1 MKNHYQTLGLRE
13 GASQE
18 AIQEAYD
25 RLSKE
30 LDPEQNDFHEFF
42 LEEYALLQEAYDAL
56 TNNSNILP
64 NTSQQKKPVPSSN
77 TSLNK
82 PDFEK
87 KVKPIQDD
95 KNFKS
100 RILKNVFI
108 YSIVVI
114 IFILIAKQNYNSN
127 SDSEPSTAIETT
139 SLDTAGTDLDAN
151 MVSLDSTDFSNIS
164 VFQGNQLKNG
174 SSPLDSCF
182 GRGEYYGH
190 ATLTI
195 KNGDFSD
202 AIVCLYSVTE
212 GKTIRN
218 EYVQKNSS
226 FTMSSIAEG
235 DYKIRILSGNNW
247 NPIDINSC
255 GGKGKFESDV
265 SFYEFDGTNFFQDSN
280 GQYST
285 NTVTLYGVEGGTA
298 TSSSMSENDF
308 FKPSP

>member
-1 MKNHYQTLGLRE
+1 LVALIFVLI
-13 GASQE
+13 
-18 AIQEAYD
+18 AIQ
-25 RLSKE
+25 
-30 LDPEQNDFHEFF
+30 
-42 LEEYALLQEAYDAL
+42 
-56 TNNSNILP
+56 NSNR
-64 NTSQQKKPVPSSN
+64 K
-77 TSLNK
+77 
-82 PDFEK
+82 
-87 KVKPIQDD
+87 
-95 KNFKS
+95 
-100 RILKNVFI
+100 
-108 YSIVVI
+108 
-114 IFILIAKQNYNSN
+114 
-127 SDSEPSTAIETT
+127 SDSNDSAIPYDTT
-139 SLDTAGTDLDAN
+139 SLDTEATELDTN
-151 MVSLDSTDFSNIS
+151 KVSLDSTDFSYINS
-164 VFQGNQLKNG
+164 EFQGNQLKNG

-202 AIVCLYSVTE
+202 AIVCLYSVTK

-255 GGKGKFESDV
+255 GGKGKFETDV

-298 TSSSMSENDF
+298 TSSSMNENEF
-308 FKPSP
+308 FK

>member
-1 MKNHYQTLGLRE
+1 MNKHYDILGLEE

-30 LDPEQNDFHEFF
+30 LDPQKNGNHEFF
-42 LEEYALLQEAYDAL
+42 LEEYALLQDAYNAL
-56 TNNSNILP
+56 TNNSNVTP
-64 NTSQQKKPVPSSN
+64 NTSQQKKPIPSSDD
-77 TSLNK
+77 SVKK
-82 PDFEK
+82 PDLDNK
-87 KVKPIQDD
+87 IKPNQGD
-95 KNFKS
+95 KSFFSSNNM
-100 RILKNVFI
+100 IIVYIVVVFI
-108 YSIVVI
+108 FV
-114 IFILIAKQNYNSN
+114 LIAIQKCNSN
-127 SDSEPSTAIETT
+127 DESDDSAVATDTTSVAVDTASVAVDTGWIPPPDAIE
-139 SLDTAGTDLDAN
+139 
-151 MVSLDSTDFSNIS
+151 
-164 VFQGNQLKNG
+164 VFETPENG

-202 AIVCLYSVTE
+202 AIVCLYNVTE

-280 GQYST
+280 GKYST

-298 TSSSMSENDF
+298 TSSSMNEDEF
-308 FKPSP
+308 FK